1 MPKGTEGGAPARS
14 LHHSRHQG
22 FHSKCL
28 AAIHAPSRHR
38 ITELRTRWSQRGFEL
53 GAGIGIATGY
63 ATLGVI
69 GFEGRTDYAAI
80 GSVVNLAARLCGE
93 AQHGQ
98 ILVSGRALQLIE
110 GFVRTE
116 AVGNLA
122 LKGFH
127 RPAAA
132 YNVIGLSG

>member
-1 MPKGTEGGAPARS
+1 MGINTGLVVVGTIGRD
-14 LHHSRHQG
+14 
-22 FHSKCL
+22 
-28 AAIHAPSRHR
+28 
-38 ITELRTRWSQRGFEL
+38 LRMDYTAL
-53 GAGIGIATGY
+53 GDT
-63 ATLGVI
+63 
-69 GFEGRTDYAAI
+69 
-80 GSVVNLAARLCGE
+80 VNLAARLCGE